1 MEKMYDDIAASVFFF
16 FILKKK
22 KKKKKRPKKKP
33 NVTRIEAALSTHCR
47 REHDEAGNEQLSH
60 FKVFFFPQIS
70 FSVL

>member
-1 MEKMYDDIAASVFFF
+1 MMILLPVRFFLH
-16 FILKKK
+16 LKKK
-22 KKKKKRPKKKP
+22 KKT